1 MLGFLGIVI
10 LAAIVFAVISFGS
23 LLFATFAEGK
33 ERAKN
38 NDKPEMKAHC
48 RILEKNVE
56 NAEKK
61 LAELEAR
68 QQELVAMMSG
78 DDKVDFEQINREM
91 SEVQAAMEE
100 TMQAWEDAAW
110 ELEKF
115 RKDNA

>member
-1 MLGFLGIVI
+1 
-10 LAAIVFAVISFGS
+10 
-23 LLFATFAEGK
+23 
-33 ERAKN
+33 
-38 NDKPEMKAHC
+38 
-48 RILEKNVE
+48 
-56 NAEKK
+56 
-61 LAELEAR
+61 
-68 QQELVAMMSG
+68 MMSG

>member
-1 MLGFLGIVI
+1 MP
-10 LAAIVFAVISFGS
+10 AAAETASAPAKAVKDTAAVPEQDQSS
-23 LLFATFAEGK
+23 K
-33 ERAKN
+33 DRRRERAKQRAGLYGIRS
-38 NDKPEMKAHC
+38 K
-48 RILEKNVE
+48 LEKNVE